1 MSMND
6 DLIKTKNY
14 KFFAKQTL
22 RKEKVGQVRCYLKV
36 VRQNPL
42 DKYGSKRVGLD
53 RLNAEDFDPYTEVI
67 DVQYDIT
74 HVYWYEVGA
83 NDGSYHRYI
92 TREEAFTAFAQLV
105 EFEKRQMALL

>member
-14 KFFAKQTL
+14 KFFSNQTL
-22 RKEKVGQVRCYLKV
+22 RREKVGQVKCYLKA

-42 DKYGSKRVGLD
+42 DEYGRKRVGPE
-53 RLNAEDFDPYTEVI
+53 RINADDFDPYSEVI
-67 DVQYDIT
+67 DAKYDIT

-83 NDGSYHRYI
+83 NDGSYRRCMK
-92 TREEAFTAFAQLV
+92 REEAFTAFAQLV
-105 EFEKRQMALL
+105 EFEKRQTSLL